1 MCDLNIIL
9 LDDILTLLVKFI
21 YFVMIMSG
29 YSYI

>member
-29 YSYI
+29 YNYG